1 MWSGSSSKN
10 TRSSSSSSSSTAHHR
25 RTSTQQSGLS
35 SSAGSGPNKTRQATL
50 DEDAWKLDE
59 SDDEQESNHT
69 RGSEIAKVAAQ
80 AGLGRKA
87 SASSF
92 GGLQA
97 PPRAA
102 TASQTSLSSMTS
114 NGSTSASNTRTPSI
128 ASPGPSTSSAGLKS
142 PPPQAAFKERGRQS
156 SYGFWERISGF
167 GSSKGSD
174 KERER
179 AESPVDTSGY
189 ARFDG
194 DLELEDNFDG
204 TYSINTASSSSNA
217 AGLMAPATISRALSS
232 GKVPETQLPSSANA
246 QKGKNRSTD
255 SPSGNTTATIVGTP
269 RTRSPLGRL
278 RGGDRPRNSEDMRK
292 YVRKDLEDVM
302 KGVLPCWAYR
312 AS

>member
-1 MWSGSSSKN
+1 MWSSNSSKHANSSSGSSSA
-10 TRSSSSSSSSTAHHR
+10 AHHR

-35 SSAGSGPNKTRQATL
+35 SSGSGGHGGQKTRQAQL

-59 SDDEQESNHT
+59 SDDEPESST
-69 RGSEIAKVAAQ
+69 RASEIAKVAAQ

-87 SASSF
+87 SASNF
-92 GGLQA
+92 GLQA

-102 TASQTSLSSMTS
+102 TASQTSLSSMAS
-114 NGSTSASNTRTPSI
+114 SAGSSSNTRIPAIS
-128 ASPGPSTSSAGLKS
+128 SPSTAKS
-142 PPPQAAFKERGRQS
+142 PPQAAFKERGRQS

-167 GSSKGSD
+167 GASKGSD

-204 TYSINTASSSSNA
+204 TYSINTASTSSTNS

-232 GKVPETQLPSSANA
+232 GKIPEAQLPSSANA

-255 SPSGNTTATIVGTP
+255 SPAGVTNATIVGTP
-269 RTRSPLGRL
+269 RTRSPGRM
-278 RGGDRPRNSEDMRK
+278 RKSERPRNSEDMRK
-292 YVRKDLEDVM
+292 CVRKDLEAVM
-302 KGVLPCWAYR
+302 QGVFTMRSIWSEY
-312 AS
+312 